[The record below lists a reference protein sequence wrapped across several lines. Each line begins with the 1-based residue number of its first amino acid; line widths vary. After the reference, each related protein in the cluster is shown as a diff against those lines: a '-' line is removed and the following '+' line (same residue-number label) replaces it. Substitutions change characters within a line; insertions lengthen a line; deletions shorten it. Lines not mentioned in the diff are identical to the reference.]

1 MLSAYKMSQNSFHF
15 EDARS
20 GSSMISATKT
30 GALSWK
36 EENYSAAT
44 GKNSEVK
51 QNSFISPYFIAI
63 IN

>member
-1 MLSAYKMSQNSFHF
+1 
-15 EDARS
+15 
-20 GSSMISATKT
+20 MISATKT

-51 QNSFISPYFIAI
+51 QSSFISPYFIAI